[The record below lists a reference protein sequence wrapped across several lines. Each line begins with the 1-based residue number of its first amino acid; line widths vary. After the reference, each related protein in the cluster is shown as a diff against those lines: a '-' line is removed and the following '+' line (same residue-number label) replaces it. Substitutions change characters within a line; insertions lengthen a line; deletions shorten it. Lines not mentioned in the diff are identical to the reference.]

1 MSRSSLVQVAISAL
15 IGFILLIGLHG
26 QALAQS
32 SFALWVEQFWPEAQ
46 AAGISRAV
54 FEQVFT
60 GMSPNCHQPGVHCP
74 RGDRPP
80 VTHRPTISPQRRPLP
95 PNALPA
101 TCNKVSQKEFLQPDK
116 YFPPAYMRRLAKE
129 GRLVLNYLKTKEPR
143 TYQALLDIEANLR
156 IPYLI
161 LMGIW
166 GRETAFGGAP
176 LNYNAIQALA
186 SSAYAGPRS
195 RRNWAKKQ
203 LLAALKMIQ
212 RGDVTMAEFR
222 TSYAGAT
229 GLTQIMP
236 DEYLIFGVDADFDGR
251 KDIWHSVADS
261 VATTANVL
269 KHRGWRSSEHN
280 WGYEVVGRRRL
291 DCTLEGV
298 KNRRPVRQ
306 WVESFGVSPVSRGGA
321 VKFPN
326 PNNSV
331 YLLMPAGA
339 RGPAF
344 LVTGNFDVLRR
355 YNPSELY
362 ALFVGH
368 LSDRVGCDTDQ
379 TECSFVTPWPKP
391 GPDDFEFSVK
401 NLCRLQMALKQGGFF
416 EGHPDGLFGA
426 RTRVAIG
433 RYQMSRRQA
442 PDCYPTRTLFEALVS
457 DRSGE

>member
-15 IGFILLIGLHG
+15 AGFTLLVGMNSEVR
-26 QALAQS
+26 AQTD
-32 SFALWVEQFWPEAQ
+32 FALWVQQFWPEAQ
-46 AAGISRAV
+46 AAGISRTT
-54 FEQVFT
+54 FDQVFA
-60 GMSPNCHQPGVHCP
+60 GMVPNCHQPDVSCP
-74 RGDRPP
+74 RGAPPP
-80 VTHRPTISPQRRPLP
+80 VTHRPSISQPHRPP
-95 PNALPA
+95 PNALPS

-116 YFPPAYMRRLAKE
+116 YFPSAYLRRLAKE
-129 GRLVLNYLKTKEPR
+129 GRSVLAYLKTKEPR
-143 TYQALLDIEANLR
+143 TYQTLLDVEANLR
-156 IPYLI
+156 IPHLI

-166 GRETAFGGAP
+166 GRETAFGGAA
-176 LNYNAIQALA
+176 LNYNAVQALS

-195 RRNWAKKQ
+195 RRKWAKKQ

-236 DEYLIFGVDADFDGR
+236 DEYLTFGVDADLDGR

-269 KHRGWRSSEHN
+269 KNRGWRSTEHN

-291 DCTLEGV
+291 DCTLEGLQ
-298 KNRRPVRQ
+298 NRRPIRR
-306 WVESFGVSPVSRGGA
+306 WVQDFGVSPVSRGA
-321 VKFPN
+321 QARFPN
-326 PNNSV
+326 PDNLV
-331 YLLMPAGA
+331 YLLMPAGT

-379 TECSFVTPWPKP
+379 TECSFVTPWPQP

-401 NLCRLQMALKQGGFF
+401 NLCRLQVALKQGGFF
-416 EGHPDGLFGA
+416 EGQPDGLFGA

-433 RYQMSRRQA
+433 RYQMSQRQA
-442 PDCYPTRTLFEALVS
+442 PDCYPTRTLFETLINTGF
-457 DRSGE
+457 RE